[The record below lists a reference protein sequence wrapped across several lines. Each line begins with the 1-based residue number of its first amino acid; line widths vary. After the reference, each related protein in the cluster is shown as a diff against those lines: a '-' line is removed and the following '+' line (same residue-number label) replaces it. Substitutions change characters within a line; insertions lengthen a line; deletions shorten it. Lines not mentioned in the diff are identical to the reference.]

1 MKSWRTLSAAIA
13 LMSYA
18 TPVLAEKIGSGSEA
32 LPEAI
37 ALLQAERPMAR
48 VTGVKQIADGIER
61 SPVNPMAQVTSVNQL
76 RDVSPTEW
84 AYEALKSLVERYGC
98 IVGYPD
104 RTFRGDRA
112 LTRWE
117 FAAGLNAC
125 LNTIERLIQE
135 GVAVARAD
143 IDRLKRLATEFQSEL
158 AAFGARIE
166 NLENRTAFLED
177 NSFSTTTKLTG
188 EAVISIYGVAAGEK
202 DGGEPIDRVT
212 AMSYRSRIEF
222 NTSFTGQDLM
232 YARLATGNTPDLVDA
247 TGTFQTNL
255 GIIQPSDN
263 DVALEVLQYSFPIT
277 PNLLAVVEAFGGAMN
292 DYTNTLNFLDADGRS
307 KAISLFGTRNPIF
320 YPPRQ
325 QGIALKGNWG
335 GLDISAGYMAGEGN
349 DPNPGF
355 GLFNGA
361 YSATAQIGYIP
372 DGETGIALTYIH
384 GYNQLDTG
392 TGTRRSNFRYF
403 TETEFGEAVPTI
415 SDTFGLQF
423 TARVFE
429 KIYLGGWGGYS
440 NARTLSTLDGQLER
454 GSLDIWNWALT
465 FSVVDL
471 FAEGNRAGLIVGQ
484 QPYVASSSVRS
495 ADGTGTADEDASFH
509 FEGFYEFLFGD
520 NIRVTPGLIVITS
533 PDGNSDNSTI
543 FLGVLRTTF
552 IF

>member
-1 MKSWRTLSAAIA
+1 MKSWTTLAITGA
-13 LMSYA
+13 LVGFAS
-18 TPVLAEKIGSGSEA
+18 PVLAEA
-32 LPEAI
+32 
-37 ALLQAERPMAR
+37 RPMAQITR
-48 VTGVKQIADGIER
+48 VNQIAEGIDR
-61 SPVNPMAQVTSVNQL
+61 IPVNPMAQVTSVNQL
-76 RDVSPTEW
+76 RDVSPTAW
-84 AYEALKSLVERYGC
+84 AYEALRSLVERYGC

-104 RTFRGDRA
+104 RTYRGERS

-125 LNTIERLIQE
+125 LNAIERLIQE
-135 GVAVARAD
+135 GVAVARED
-143 IDRLKRLATEFQSEL
+143 LDKLKRLAAEFQSEL
-158 AAFGARIE
+158 AAFGARVE
-166 NLENRTAFLED
+166 NLEKRTAFLE
-177 NSFSTTTKLTG
+177 NNQFSTTTTLTG
-188 EAVISIYGVAAGEK
+188 EAVISVYGIAAGEK
-202 DGGEPIDRVT
+202 DGGESISRNT
-212 AMSYRSRIEF
+212 AMSYRSRLEF

-232 YARLATGNTPDLVDA
+232 YARFATGNTPDLVDA

-255 GIIQPSDN
+255 GTIQPFDN
-263 DVALEVLQYSFPIT
+263 DVFLEVLQYTFPIT
-277 PNLLAVVEAFGGAMN
+277 PNLQAVVEAFGGAMN

-335 GLDISAGYMAGEGN
+335 GLDVSAGYMAGDGN
-349 DPNPGF
+349 DPNPGA

-372 DGETGIALTYIH
+372 DGETGIAFTYIH
-384 GYNQLDTG
+384 SYNQIDTG
-392 TGTRRSNFRYF
+392 TGTRRSNFQYF
-403 TETEFGEAVPTI
+403 TETELGEAVPLI
-415 SDTFGLQF
+415 SDTFGVQF
-423 TARVFE
+423 TAKVFE

-465 FSVVDL
+465 FAVVDL
-471 FAEGNRAGLIVGQ
+471 FAEGNRAGIIVGQ
-484 QPYVASSSVRS
+484 QPFVASSSVTFT
-495 ADGTGTADEDASFH
+495 DGTSATDDDTSLH

-533 PDGNSDNSTI
+533 PDGNSNNSTI
-543 FLGVLRTTF
+543 FLGVIRTTF